1 MPGMVTYMLLVL
13 FSAAVNASEYN
24 MTTEHDLVID
34 IRYPAKLS
42 EGNESA

>member
-1 MPGMVTYMLLVL
+1 MVTCMLLVL
-13 FSAAVNASEYN
+13 FSAAVNANEYN
-24 MTTEHDLVID
+24 VTTKLDLVID